1 MAMKGF
7 LPLTLTLL
15 SIIATAT
22 MIATILLVSLFFEYH
37 LHINLKFEY
46 DKSYSDLL
54 MLSFLRL
61 QYNSTYPGYKVLAE
75 RDVNGFTQEMK
86 DFLKK
91 KVELLGDVECFRIA
105 NSSMIIFST
114 SCSSGEPYE
123 YTGGAFIFKPYNPD
137 SLVEEF
143 TLTYNKVKR

>member
-22 MIATILLVSLFFEYH
+22 MIATVLLVSLFFEYH

-75 RDVNGFTQEMK
+75 RDCKRFYTRHERLSKEK
-86 DFLKK
+86 D
-91 KVELLGDVECFRIA
+91 R
-105 NSSMIIFST
+105 
-114 SCSSGEPYE
+114 
-123 YTGGAFIFKPYNPD
+123 AFGRCRVFQD
-137 SLVEEF
+137 S
-143 TLTYNKVKR
+143 